1 MEEARRLPFPSE
13 DARVAWQAGYDCF
26 EVYCGTSLPRGNIA
40 VLHPLCFLDRL
51 GVQNL
56 GGLYEDMSEGEC
68 DALINGFFSAAG
80 NAMRLNPN

>member
-1 MEEARRLPFPSE
+1 MRRSLGKRDTIVSRFT
-13 DARVAWQAGYDCF
+13 AGRRCPK
-26 EVYCGTSLPRGNIA
+26 GIA

-51 GVQNL
+51 GMQNL